1 MLLKMLSDTIS
12 KCTACSTTATL
23 LSHVLR
29 HVDCAATEGEGGE
42 TGDEEQGGG
51 GSKQQHKKRSGSDKH
66 AERGMLKSPGQG
78 QQMRSRTNGQADGV
92 QQNNYST
99 PQQYQPQSDG
109 FVDQSPIEYPA
120 YRTDDTL
127 TRFPSIN
134 MDWQTLRAP
143 R

>member
-1 MLLKMLSDTIS
+1 MLH
-12 KCTACSTTATL
+12 C
-23 LSHVLR
+23 V
-29 HVDCAATEGEGGE
+29 ATEGEGGE

-51 GSKQQHKKRSGSDKH
+51 GSKQQHKKKSGSDKP

-78 QQMRSRTNGQADGV
+78 QQMRSRANGQSTDAM
-92 QQNNYST
+92 QNNYST
-99 PQQYQPQSDG
+99 PHQYQPQSDG

-134 MDWQTLRAP
+134 MDWQTLRVP